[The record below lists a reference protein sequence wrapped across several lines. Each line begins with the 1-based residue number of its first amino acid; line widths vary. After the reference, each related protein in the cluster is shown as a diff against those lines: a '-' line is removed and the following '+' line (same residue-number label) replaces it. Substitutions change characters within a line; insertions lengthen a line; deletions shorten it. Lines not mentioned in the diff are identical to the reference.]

1 MGESASACILSLLGP
16 FRLERRDG
24 GRIDISSKRGQALL
38 AMLATSGAG
47 ERTRAWLQDKLWG
60 SREAEQAQ
68 ASLRRELSNLRQVV
82 NQPGCTILHADHQR
96 IWLDLAL
103 VDVDLRRLDY
113 AGAGEF
119 LEGFDLAQED
129 GFEEWL
135 RTERQRADLR
145 SHAPAPAPTPEST
158 PPVPQLDPGFADL
171 PALAVLPF
179 NNATGDP
186 AHNFLA
192 DGLSEDLIDRLS
204 RLRWLPVI
212 ARSSSHAAGSQISD
226 PRTAAQQLGA
236 RYVVEGSLRA
246 GPVIQ
251 LLASLTDT
259 HSGQVLWSSR
269 IPMPDHANP
278 AGLEDLLGVLAATLE
293 LKVDQREQ
301 SRALAKPATD
311 LAVSDLIWRGRWHLN
326 RLSRMDAARARECFD
341 EALAREPASPEA
353 LIQST
358 WARLWDLW
366 RTRGDEADIRAV
378 RQMAQRA
385 IIADY
390 DDARGHMLAGVA
402 ESWLRQPLRSEALL
416 RRAIDLNPSLVL
428 AHAQLGS
435 TLSLRDAPAEALVH
449 LDFAIRLS
457 PNDQQLF
464 FIAGERA
471 LAHLMLNDW
480 EAALA
485 DAETA
490 ISRRG
495 AYWYAHVLKINA
507 LSHAE
512 QPELAARALT
522 ELMANSPTFSPDW
535 LDWIPFIDRNW
546 NTFLQRGLNPGAS
559 RAD

>member
-1 MGESASACILSLLGP
+1 MGESASACKLSLLGP
-16 FRLERRDG
+16 FRLERRGG
-24 GRIDISSKRGQALL
+24 GRIDISSKRGQAML

-60 SREAEQAQ
+60 SRGAEQAQ
-68 ASLRRELSNLRQVV
+68 ASLRRELSNLRQIV
-82 NQPGCTILHADHQR
+82 NQPGSDILHADHQR
-96 IWLDLAL
+96 VWLDLAQ
-103 VDVDLRRLDY
+103 VQVDLRDLDH

-119 LEGFDLAQED
+119 LEGFDLARED
-129 GFEEWL
+129 GFEDWL
-135 RTERQRADLR
+135 RSERQRADQRRQQPAL
-145 SHAPAPAPTPEST
+145 APVAEPSPSSAK
-158 PPVPQLDPGFADL
+158 LDPGFADR

-179 NNATGDP
+179 GNGTGDP
-186 AHNFLA
+186 THDLLA
-192 DGLSEDLIDRLS
+192 EGLSEDLIDRLS

-212 ARSSSHAAGSQISD
+212 ARSSSHAATDDD
-226 PRTAAQQLGA
+226 PRNTAQALGA
-236 RYVVEGSLRA
+236 RYVVEGNLRSGA
-246 GPVIQ
+246 VLQ
-251 LLASLTDT
+251 LLASLTDMQ
-259 HSGQVLWSSR
+259 SGQILWSSR
-269 IPMPDHANP
+269 IALPEPGNP
-278 AGLEDLLGVLAATLE
+278 AGLEELLGALAATLD

-301 SRALAKPATD
+301 ARALAKPPAD

-326 RLSRMDAARARECFD
+326 RLSRLDAERARECF
-341 EALAREPASPEA
+341 EQALAREQASPEA

-366 RTRGDEADIRAV
+366 RTRGAEAEIRAV

-390 DDARGHMLAGVA
+390 DDARGHMLAGIA

-435 TLSLRDAPAEALVH
+435 TLTLRDAPAEALVH

-471 LAHLMLNDW
+471 LAHLMLDNW
-480 EAALA
+480 AAALT

-507 LSHAE
+507 LTYAGE
-512 QPELAARALT
+512 QALAQRALA
-522 ELMANSPTFSPDW
+522 ELLANSPTFEPGW
-535 LDWIPFIDRNW
+535 LDWIPFIDRSW
-546 NTFLQRGLNPGAS
+546 NDFLKRGLNPGAG

>member
-1 MGESASACILSLLGP
+1 MGESASACKLSLLGP
-16 FRLERRDG
+16 FRLEGRDG

-60 SREAEQAQ
+60 SRGAEQAQ
-68 ASLRRELSNLRQVV
+68 ASLRRELSNLRKIV
-82 NQPGCTILHADHQR
+82 NEALGPVLHADHQR
-96 IWLDLAL
+96 VWLDLAL
-103 VDVDLRRLDY
+103 VAVDLRNLDQ
-113 AGAGEF
+113 AGPGEF

-129 GFEEWL
+129 GFEDWL
-135 RTERQRADLR
+135 RSERQRADQR
-145 SHAPAPAPTPEST
+145 RQQPASALVAEPLPPPAK
-158 PPVPQLDPGFADL
+158 LDPGFAER

-179 NNATGDP
+179 GNGTGDP
-186 AHNFLA
+186 AHDLLA
-192 DGLSEDLIDRLS
+192 EGLSEDLIDRLS

-212 ARSSSHAAGSQISD
+212 ARSSSHAAGGQPSD
-226 PRTAAQQLGA
+226 PRSAAQQLGA
-236 RYVVEGSLRA
+236 RYVVEGNLRA

-251 LLASLTDT
+251 LLASLTDMQ
-259 HSGQVLWSSR
+259 SGQMLWSSR
-269 IPMPDHANP
+269 MPLPDHGNL
-278 AGLEDLLGVLAATLE
+278 AGLEDLVGALAATLD

-301 SRALAKPATD
+301 ARALAKPPQD

-326 RLSRMDAARARECFD
+326 RLSRQDAARARECFD
-341 EALAREPASPEA
+341 QALAREPASPEA

-358 WARLWDLW
+358 WAQLWDLW
-366 RTRGDEADIRAV
+366 RTRGDEAEIRAV

-390 DDARGHMLAGVA
+390 DDARGHMLAGIA

-416 RRAIDLNPSLVL
+416 RRAIELNPSLVL

-457 PNDQQLF
+457 PNDEQLF

-471 LAHLMLNDW
+471 LAQLMLGNCD
-480 EAALA
+480 AALA

-495 AYWYAHVLKINA
+495 AYWYAHVLKVNA
-507 LSHAE
+507 L
-512 QPELAARALT
+512 ARAGQPALAQQALA
-522 ELMANSPTFSPDW
+522 ELLANSPGFAPDW
-535 LDWIPFIDRNW
+535 LDWIPFIDRSW
-546 NTFLQRGLNPGAS
+546 IDFLKRGLNPGTT